1 MYIFLRRASKWCD
14 TLQGGRS
21 VAAPGNGCLAE
32 SLNRWRRRK
41 PEKKKGPNRWI
52 RALNVVG
59 SSGIEPLTPAV

>member
-1 MYIFLRRASKWCD
+1 M
-14 TLQGGRS
+14 
-21 VAAPGNGCLAE
+21 
-32 SLNRWRRRK
+32 